1 MRGVLYKAGTTL
13 AGLYMALCYF
23 FIFLP
28 VGVLVLFSFQGG
40 RLPVPP
46 FNGPSLRWYAAA
58 FADDRLVQGFLNSLI
73 VGGLS
78 SALSVLLGFLA
89 AYGLARHEFPGKQLV
104 QGVILLPLAV
114 SYLLVSMGLLV
125 SASALGIGPSLV
137 TVIIGHVVINMPLA
151 FAICLAQLGEH
162 QRRIEMAAR
171 DLGAS
176 TARVLW
182 SVTAP
187 MILPALIAAFCLCF
201 TLSWDEFLIAFL
213 NTRFDVTLPV
223 VIWSLLRGGL
233 NPETNAAGSFIFL
246 CSVVLVMIVE
256 LLLLRRRRS

>member
-1 MRGVLYKAGTTL
+1 VRRMKTRIAAYG
-13 AGLYMALCYF
+13 YMALCYG

-28 VGVLVLFSFQGG
+28 VGVLVLFSFQSGN
-40 RLPVPP
+40 LPVPP
-46 FNGPSLRWYAAA
+46 FNGPSLRWYEAA
-58 FADDRLVQGFLNSLI
+58 FSDDRLVSAFANSLL
-73 VGGLS
+73 VGGFS

-89 AYGLARHEFPGKQLV
+89 AYGMARYDFPCKRLIE
-104 QGVILLPLAV
+104 ILIILPLAV
-114 SYLLVSMGLLV
+114 SYLLVGMGLLV
-125 SASALGIGPSLV
+125 SASALGFGPSLV

-162 QRRIEMAAR
+162 QRKIEYAAR

-176 TARVLW
+176 TARILF
-182 SVTAP
+182 SITAP
-187 MILPALIAAFCLCF
+187 MIAPALIAAFCLCF

-233 NPETNAAGSFIFL
+233 NPETNAAGAFIFL
-246 CSVVLVMIVE
+246 FSAGLILLVEVF
-256 LLLLRRRRS
+256 LLRKRNS